1 MKTIAKLR
9 LLTCAISSICL
20 CDSYAQVT
28 IANNNPPLGSFVGHS
43 NLNGKPVEVRHDG
56 NFPIEWYTD
65 AIQRMGLNPT
75 QNSTINGFTVPTD
88 GFLGLGLLPVPGTA
102 PGTPWSRL
110 HLHDA
115 TSGAGFVALGFRDWM
130 RNGVTFTGH
139 GDQMFVGHKYGPG
152 PTDGT
157 DAIFQWADNSSEL
170 LGPDLMRFI
179 FTSDFTNAIYGENS
193 LFGREIMQLHPRG
206 FVGIGDWNEASV
218 VAGST
223 VAIGAFSVNRDGYP
237 LISSQPDA
245 FINVTS
251 NAPFTRLHLID
262 QQTGF
267 LVPLV

>member
-1 MKTIAKLR
+1 MITKRISTWAFALTLASVGYGQIEWHANPGGNTIVGGEWFGADVN
-9 LLTCAISSICL
+9 S
-20 CDSYAQVT
+20 T
-28 IANNNPPLGSFVGHS
+28 IPLQI
-43 NLNGKPVEVRHDG
+43 RHDA
-56 NFPIEWYTD
+56 NQPIEWYTD

-170 LGPDLMRFI
+170 LGPDLM
-179 FTSDFTNAIYGENS
+179 
-193 LFGREIMQLHPRG
+193 
-206 FVGIGDWNEASV
+206 
-218 VAGST
+218 
-223 VAIGAFSVNRDGYP
+223 
-237 LISSQPDA
+237 
-245 FINVTS
+245 
-251 NAPFTRLHLID
+251 
-262 QQTGF
+262 
-267 LVPLV
+267 